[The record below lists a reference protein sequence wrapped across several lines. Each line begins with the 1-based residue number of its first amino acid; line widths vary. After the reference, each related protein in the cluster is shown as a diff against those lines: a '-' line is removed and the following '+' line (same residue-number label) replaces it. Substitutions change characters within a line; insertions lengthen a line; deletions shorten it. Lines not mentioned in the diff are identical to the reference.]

1 MSEGVKQNTLI
12 DLDCLVDT
20 RLGLLFQHYR
30 DHYNKLSDVQMN
42 DIIHRTHDTMWQ
54 WACVSED
61 DWRAQY
67 DARDVSTL
75 KHSLPTDMMVNLK
88 PIIMSKYVE
97 GKTSPVHHPLH
108 LFINIYPY
116 VLDNEEC
123 EVLVDAIKECTFDDL
138 DVDVVRLSPESLT
151 PGSVKDR
158 YQVLFMYEGVKWLE
172 LHKQELLDC
181 KMPRTILNLPGYLID
196 NKEAMEAAEQEN
208 VDPFER
214 AKVAMSE
221 FITLEFL
228 SPNFFSLYVG
238 DK

>member
-20 RLGLLFQHYR
+20 RLGLLFQRYR
-30 DHYNKLSDVQMN
+30 NHYNKLSDVQMN

-61 DWRAQY
+61 DWCTQY
-67 DARDVSTL
+67 DKRDVGTL

-97 GKTSPVHHPLH
+97 GKTSPVHYPLH

-151 PGSVKDR
+151 PGSVKDS